1 MESKFI
7 CPIPWMSLCFGPKST
22 LRACCH
28 QNGSM
33 EKNLNENLSNQEIIQ
48 LKHNQDLRTQ
58 MQNGLVPKECMTCF
72 DIEKS
77 GSFSPRQEYLAKFE
91 FNQETPPKV
100 EYLDLTVD
108 NNCNL
113 ECAMCSS
120 YYSYKIDD
128 FYTGKLN
135 LPRVGKWEINFS
147 DENIKELLPDL
158 KMLTITGGEP
168 FLSKRA
174 LDIINF
180 TAASANAKN
189 INLRLFTNLTIIP
202 KNLEDLLNQF
212 KSVELLLSIDSVEEN
227 YEFIRYPGKWS
238 LIMENLKKLSTL
250 KFHNTTIKVHSVVSA
265 FNWNH
270 IDKLIAFYSSLNLKN
285 QNIFPVFIEIEN
297 QPYLH
302 PSVLPKKD
310 FEQGLAQI
318 NSAVD
323 NVTFSDPQ
331 NQYEI
336 NHFKN
341 MLIKIA
347 EVDSRAFYI
356 DYITYIEKLKQGR
369 KNISN

>member
-1 MESKFI
+1 MENKFI

-33 EKNLNENLSNQEIIQ
+33 EKNSNESLSTQEIIQ
-48 LKHNQDLRTQ
+48 LKHNQNLRDQ
-58 MQNGLVPKECMTCF
+58 MQNGIVPHECLTCF
-72 DIEKS
+72 DTEKT
-77 GSFSPRQEYLAKFE
+77 GGFSPRQEYLAKFK
-91 FNQETPPKV
+91 FNQDAPIKV

-128 FYTGKLN
+128 FYSGKLN
-135 LPRVGKWEINFS
+135 IPRVGKWEINFS
-147 DENIKELLPDL
+147 DDNIKALLPEL

-174 LDIINF
+174 LEIINF
-180 TAASANAKN
+180 VATSPFAKN
-189 INLRLFTNLTIIP
+189 IQLRIFTNLTIIP
-202 KNLEDLLNQF
+202 KNLEELLNQF
-212 KSVELLLSIDSVEEN
+212 KSAELLLSIDSIEEN

-238 LIMENLKKLSTL
+238 LITSNLQKLL
-250 KFHNTTIKVHSVVSA
+250 NLHFNNTTIKVHSVISA

-270 IDKLIAFYSSLNLKN
+270 IDKLIKFYTTLNLKN
-285 QNIFPVFIEIEN
+285 KNLMPVFIEIEN

-310 FEQGLAQI
+310 FDHGLMMI
-318 NSAVD
+318 KKTIDELN
-323 NVTFSDPQ
+323 FSDPQ
-331 NQYEI
+331 YQYEI
-336 NHFKN
+336 NHVKSI
-341 MLIKIA
+341 LSKIA
-347 EVDSRAFYI
+347 ANDSRRFYI
-356 DYITYIEKLKQGR
+356 DYISYIEKLKQARLGA
-369 KNISN
+369 NS

>member
-1 MESKFI
+1 MENKFI

-33 EKNLNENLSNQEIIQ
+33 EKNSNDNLATQEIIQ
-48 LKHNQDLRTQ
+48 LKHNQDLRDQ
-58 MQNGLVPKECMTCF
+58 MQNGLVPSACLTCF
-72 DIEKS
+72 DTEKA
-77 GSFSPRQEYLAKFE
+77 GGFSPRQEYLAKFK
-91 FNQETPPKV
+91 FDQEAPIKV

-128 FYTGKLN
+128 FYAGKLN
-135 LPRVGKWEINFS
+135 IPRVGKWEINFS
-147 DENIKELLPDL
+147 DENIMGLLPDL

-174 LDIINF
+174 LEIINY
-180 TAASANAKN
+180 TAASSYAKN
-189 INLRLFTNLTIIP
+189 IQLRLFTNLTIIP
-202 KNLEDLLNQF
+202 KNLEELLNKF

-238 LIMENLKKLSTL
+238 LITGNLQKLLSL
-250 KFHNTTIKVHSVVSA
+250 NFNNTTIKIHSVISA

-270 IDKLIAFYSSLNLKN
+270 IDKLIRFYSTLKLKN
-285 QNIFPVFIEIEN
+285 KNLMPVFIEIEN

-310 FEQGLAQI
+310 FDHGLMLI
-318 NSAVD
+318 NTAID
-323 NVTFSDPQ
+323 ELCFDDPQ
-331 NQYEI
+331 YQYEI
-336 NHFKN
+336 NHVRSILN
-341 MLIKIA
+341 KIA
-347 EVDSRAFYI
+347 DSDSRSFYI
-356 DYITYIEKLKQGR
+356 DYVTYIKKLEQSRQGL
-369 KNISN
+369 NN